1 MPAPA
6 LDDLADELAV
16 LAVVFP
22 GVREVRRLAAR
33 AEMRLELGEAD
44 AHRIRHAFADRDRLA
59 LTQAGQ
65 RRHQPR
71 RIVGQ
76 HGADIAAVALVVH
89 AQREDGA
96 ALRQDRLVELRRA
109 LRHEAE
115 RDAVFAPLLG
125 DARDRADGGLEAR
138 ALVARDVAMRLVAN
152 QQDRDRL
159 VAVAPEREVED
170 EPESS
175 DTTTLTISEGTAEMS
190 RMVIGLPATGMRRM
204 RARISLILSRTVSPS
219 NMKA

>member
-33 AEMRLELGEAD
+33 AEMRL
-44 AHRIRHAFADRDRLA
+44 A

-71 RIVGQ
+71 RVVGQ

-125 DARDRADGGLEAR
+125 DVRDRADGGLEAR
-138 ALVARDVAMRLVAN
+138 ALVARDVAM
-152 QQDRDRL
+152 
-159 VAVAPEREVED
+159 
-170 EPESS
+170 
-175 DTTTLTISEGTAEMS
+175 
-190 RMVIGLPATGMRRM
+190 
-204 RARISLILSRTVSPS
+204 
-219 NMKA
+219 